1 LFGEPQSVLGVTRQI
16 YSKGVEDYVHAIL
29 SFASGLKGHMD
40 ASWSVPSFR
49 LPEVSIE
56 VNGTE
61 GSMRVTDDF
70 IRLERND
77 ESALGS
83 RSMEV
88 HYKQSFDTS
97 VSFLLADPEYTKEDE
112 VFFDSVKRRALP
124 ESNFFEAMKVNA
136 IIDRI
141 TKKAESDDIC

>member
-1 LFGEPQSVLGVTRQI
+1 
-16 YSKGVEDYVHAIL
+16 
-29 SFASGLKGHMD
+29 
-40 ASWSVPSFR
+40 
-49 LPEVSIE
+49 
-56 VNGTE
+56 
-61 GSMRVTDDF
+61 MRVTDDF